1 MSINGIGSYQIS
13 ANALYAG
20 QTANPVQSDGDVD
33 RSRITPPTTGR
44 NGLFTDTITQT
55 LFQIGITP
63 TAANVATGA
72 PPTNS
77 QQQALNAFVQNLFGA
92 LQDSGTPSTGTGT
105 KSATSARK
113 EGRPASS
120 TNATS
125 PSTLSAPLQSSGF
138 DSQIQNLAQ
147 QVSSGTNTQ
156 AGGNLAALQQSF
168 QDVISTQG
176 GNAAPNANTS
186 LGNFL
191 QALSQNLQNIPPAG
205 SLISTSA

>member
-1 MSINGIGSYQIS
+1 MSINGIGTYQIS

-20 QTANPVQSDGDVD
+20 QNANTVQGSGDVD

-44 NGLFTDTITQT
+44 TGLFTDTITQT
-55 LFQIGITP
+55 LFQIGVTP

-92 LQDSGTPSTGTGT
+92 LQESGTPTAGTGG
-105 KSATSARK
+105 KPAPAIRK
-113 EGRPASS
+113 DGRPL
-120 TNATS
+120 S
-125 PSTLSAPLQSSGF
+125 PSSLSDTQQDASL
-138 DSQIQNLAQ
+138 DSQIQSLAQ
-147 QVSSGTNTQ
+147 QLNSSPATQ
-156 AGGNLAALQQSF
+156 TEGNLAALQQSF
-168 QDVISTQG
+168 QDLISTQG
-176 GNAAPNANTS
+176 GNTNAS

-191 QALSQNLQNIPPAG
+191 QALSQNLQDVPPAG

>member
-20 QTANPVQSDGDVD
+20 QSANPVQGGGDVD
-33 RSRITPPTTGR
+33 RSRITPPTTTGR

-72 PPTNS
+72 TPTNS

-92 LQDSGTPSTGTGT
+92 LQDSGAPTVGGGT
-105 KSATSARK
+105 KSGAAIRK
-113 EGRPASS
+113 DGRPA
-120 TNATS
+120 NPATS
-125 PSTLSAPLQSSGF
+125 SLSESLQGGSLDSS
-138 DSQIQNLAQ
+138 IQSLAQ
-147 QVSSGTNTQ
+147 QVNSGTGASQ
-156 AGGNLAALQQSF
+156 SGDLAALQQSF
-168 QDVISTQG
+168 QDLISTQG
-176 GNAAPNANTS
+176 GNTGAS
-186 LGNFL
+186 LGGFL
-191 QALSQNLQNIPPAG
+191 QALAQNVQDVPPAG

>member
-20 QTANPVQSDGDVD
+20 QSANPVQGEGDVD

-55 LFQIGITP
+55 LFQIGVTP

-92 LQDSGTPSTGTGT
+92 LQDSATPAGGTGA
-105 KSATSARK
+105 KSAPTARK
-113 EGRPASS
+113 DRPSGSA
-120 TNATS
+120 
-125 PSTLSAPLQSSGF
+125 SAPALP
-138 DSQIQNLAQ
+138 D
-147 QVSSGTNTQ
+147 TQ
-156 AGGNLAALQQSF
+156 AGGNLESQIQGLAQQLNASPAPASDGQLATLQQSF
-168 QDVISTQG
+168 QNLVATQG
-176 GNAAPNANTS
+176 GDANAS

-191 QALSQNLQNIPPAG
+191 QALSQNLQDVPPAG

>member
-20 QTANPVQSDGDVD
+20 QNANPVQGDGDVD

-55 LFQIGITP
+55 LFQIGVTP

-72 PPTNS
+72 TPTNS
-77 QQQALNAFVQNLFGA
+77 TQQALNAFVQNLFGA
-92 LQDSGTPSTGTGT
+92 LQDSGAPTAGTGAKTGAGTGVRRDARTPSG
-105 KSATSARK
+105 SATA
-113 EGRPASS
+113 A
-120 TNATS
+120 
-125 PSTLSAPLQSSGF
+125 LSDSLQGNGI
-138 DSQIQNLAQ
+138 DSRIQNLAQ
-147 QVSSGTNTQ
+147 QLTSG
-156 AGGNLAALQQSF
+156 AGTSDASGGGDLSALQQSF
-168 QDVISTQG
+168 QDLVSAQGG
-176 GNAAPNANTS
+176 GNAS

-191 QALSQNLQNIPPAG
+191 QALAQNVQDVPPAG

>member
-20 QTANPVQSDGDVD
+20 QSATPVQGDGDID

-92 LQDSGTPSTGTGT
+92 LQDSGTPSSGTGA
-105 KSATSARK
+105 KPAQATRK
-113 EGRPASS
+113 DGRPASS
-120 TNATS
+120 TNVTTPSALSDS
-125 PSTLSAPLQSSGF
+125 PQSGSLDG
-138 DSQIQNLAQ
+138 QIQSLAQ
-147 QVSSGTNTQ
+147 QVNSGSNTQ
-156 AGGNLAALQQSF
+156 ADGNLAALQQSF
-168 QDVISTQG
+168 QDLVSTQG
-176 GNAAPNANTS
+176 GSANAS

-191 QALSQNLQNIPPAG
+191 QALSQNLQDLPPAG

>member
-20 QTANPVQSDGDVD
+20 QSANPVQGEGDVD

-55 LFQIGITP
+55 LFQIGVTP

-92 LQDSGTPSTGTGT
+92 LQDSGTPASGTGA
-105 KSATSARK
+105 KSAPVVRKDRPSSSATAQPL
-113 EGRPASS
+113 GDSQASG
-120 TNATS
+120 N
-125 PSTLSAPLQSSGF
+125 LE
-138 DSQIQNLAQ
+138 SQIQGLAQ
-147 QVSSGTNTQ
+147 QWNASPNSSSE
-156 AGGNLAALQQSF
+156 GNLAALQQSF
-168 QDVISTQG
+168 QNLVATQG
-176 GNAAPNANTS
+176 GDANAS

-191 QALSQNLQNIPPAG
+191 DALSQNLQNIPPAG

>member
-20 QTANPVQSDGDVD
+20 QSATPVQGGGDAD

-77 QQQALNAFVQNLFGA
+77 QQQALNTFVQNLFGA
-92 LQDSGTPSTGTGT
+92 LQDSD
-105 KSATSARK
+105 
-113 EGRPASS
+113 
-120 TNATS
+120 
-125 PSTLSAPLQSSGF
+125 APPL
-138 DSQIQNLAQ
+138 
-147 QVSSGTNTQ
+147 GTNTKSSPTARKDSRAVSASTPSALSEAQQNGSLDSNIQDLANQVNSSAGTQ
-156 AGGNLAALQQSF
+156 AGSNLAALQQSF
-168 QDVISTQG
+168 QDLVSTQG
-176 GNAAPNANTS
+176 GNTNAS

-191 QALSQNLQNIPPAG
+191 QALSQNLQDIPPAG